1 MKNKTINYIKIVFE
15 KEFEEVCKNK
25 GQYKEDYIKDLLS
38 SYEEF
43 IKIYGEPLDG
53 MIYKHYKERLGIED
67 E

>member
-15 KEFEEVCKNK
+15 KEFEEICKNK

-43 IKIYGEPLDG
+43 IKIHGEPLDG
-53 MIYKHYKERLGIED
+53 MIYKHYKERLGVKD